1 MNDTDCGYWVE
12 FCGFKKNYIFES
24 NITTHYVSTTYN
36 ITYTPDYYEL
46 LRQDSCKIFYEC

>member
-1 MNDTDCGYWVE
+1 MTPIAVIGLNSAVL
-12 FCGFKKNYIFES
+12 KKYIFES
-24 NITTHYVSTTYN
+24 NITTHYASTTYN